1 LPSGIWNNH
10 SNRFNGIEKPHIQD
24 HIMLLSDVYKKITNQ
39 EVSRVKGD
47 SPSLPQKLRRGREA
61 ALEFLPLLQTKL
73 VASDG
78 RPHAGTIL
86 CAAAWLTGTSLHR
99 SFNFKK
105 EYQPGTILN
114 SEEVNKEWESL
125 IYLLEQ
131 YNFQKADIPV
141 GRLVLAAMGAPA
153 FFKPQVEMPHVQ
165 SELQGQYNAV
175 MKKHGFDYR
184 DGARV
189 GVILC
194 SILIRQYGRAGI
206 IDPEVAAG
214 IAAQGIFEAARTV
227 PPLKSTT

>member
-1 LPSGIWNNH
+1 
-10 SNRFNGIEKPHIQD
+10 
-24 HIMLLSDVYKKITNQ
+24 M
-39 EVSRVKGD
+39 
-47 SPSLPQKLRRGREA
+47 
-61 ALEFLPLLQTKL
+61 
-73 VASDG
+73 
-78 RPHAGTIL
+78 L

-99 SFNFKK
+99 SFNFKRK
-105 EYQPGTILN
+105 YQPGTILN
-114 SEEVNKEWESL
+114 SEKVNKEWESL

-153 FFKPQVEMPHVQ
+153 FFKSQLEMSHVQ

-175 MKKHGFDYR
+175 MKKHGFNYL

-194 SILIRQYGRAGI
+194 SILIQRYSRAGI

-214 IAAQGIFEAARTV
+214 IVAQGIFEAARTV
-227 PPLKSTT
+227 PPLKSAT